1 MASLAD
7 LRRAHENGPYLGTHI
22 VGGDTLFTE
31 AAGTAGYD
39 YLWIDTEHASLDRGH
54 VVAHLVAARASGIRA
69 FVRIGENDPTLAK
82 PFLDAGVDGIIFPM
96 ITSAADAQRA
106 VDSCLYPP
114 VGSRGFG
121 PVRAVVI
128 ADGDAATFASRTHAD
143 VLRLIQIE
151 TRGAVEELDA
161 ILALPGVDIAVLGP
175 ADLSFAFGKP
185 LQYGDPEMIELFR
198 HVADRAHAHG
208 KPALMSSP
216 PFDSDSLRFWRGLGY
231 DLITVGGDV
240 SFAVGAA
247 QITRAS
253 FDALSR

>member
-1 MASLAD
+1 MSSHAD

-22 VGGDTLFTE
+22 VGTDTLFTE
-31 AAGTAGYD
+31 VAGRVGYD
-39 YLWIDTEHASLDRGH
+39 YLWIDTEHAPLDRAQ
-54 VVAHLVAARASGIRA
+54 VVAHLVAARASGITA

-82 PFLDAGVDGIIFPM
+82 PFLDAGADGIIFPM

-114 VGSRGFG
+114 AGSRGFG
-121 PVRAVVI
+121 PVRALAVAEV
-128 ADGDAATFASRTHAD
+128 DAAAFLSQTHAD

-151 TRGAVEELDA
+151 TRGAVDELDA
-161 ILALPGVDIAVLGP
+161 ILDLPGVDIAVLGP

-185 LQYGDPEMIELFR
+185 LQYTDPEMIELFR
-198 HVADRAHAHG
+198 HIAERAHVHG

-216 PFDSDSLRFWRGLGY
+216 PFDSDSLRFWRDLGY
-231 DLITVGGDV
+231 DLVTVGGDV

-247 QITRAS
+247 QLTRAA
-253 FDALSR
+253 FDALPH